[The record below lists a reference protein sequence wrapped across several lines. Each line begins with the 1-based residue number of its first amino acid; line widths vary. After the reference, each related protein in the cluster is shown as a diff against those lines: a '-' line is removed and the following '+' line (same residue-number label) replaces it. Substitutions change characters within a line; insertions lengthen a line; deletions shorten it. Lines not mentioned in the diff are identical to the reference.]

1 MNSQT
6 NLYGLIILYMN
17 FHVKSVPALSISVLG
32 PHDSVTY
39 WVLKENTKAGYVTE
53 HERNV
58 LC

>member
-1 MNSQT
+1 MNAQT

-17 FHVKSVPALSISVLG
+17 VHVKSVPAFSISVLG
-32 PHDSVTY
+32 SHDSVKY
-39 WVLKENTKAGYVTE
+39 WVLKEDSKAGHVTE